1 MCLVPGYMKPPL
13 LEIFNSTCY
22 KVTWEAPV
30 LPNGPIDFYEVMWHQ
45 AEDAS
50 VVSNKTVKI
59 FSANSV
65 IIELKCNLTDEGTT
79 FLFQV
84 RAVNKKNSKNFF
96 GPYSES
102 TQIKDC
108 QMPKGKTHKK
118 TIILLFFCYFVNV
131 DRQSSS

>member
-1 MCLVPGYMKPPL
+1 MKPPR

-22 KVTWEAPV
+22 KVSWETPI
-30 LPNGPIDFYEVMWHQ
+30 LPNGPIDFYELMWHHE
-45 AEDAS
+45 EDVSA
-50 VVSNKTVKI
+50 VSNKIVKI
-59 FSANSV
+59 SIANSV

-118 TIILLFFCYFVNV
+118 YIILLFFYYFVNV
-131 DRQSSS
+131 DLQSSR